1 MTMTDIIKIAAIA
14 VLPLLLAGY
23 YAQAAEPTVITLSCD
38 GTVKINVGK
47 NEGQLESINKVGV
60 VVDLAKH
67 TVAFA
72 GNVAHIDSVD
82 AAVISFGG
90 DALQGDPQLR
100 ATGDIDRVT
109 GMMSAATVNGI
120 IVTSYNL
127 LCKPTTR
134 LF

>member
-1 MTMTDIIKIAAIA
+1 
-14 VLPLLLAGY
+14 
-23 YAQAAEPTVITLSCD
+23 
-38 GTVKINVGK
+38 
-47 NEGQLESINKVGV
+47 
-60 VVDLAKH
+60 
-67 TVAFA
+67 
-72 GNVAHIDSVD
+72 
-82 AAVISFGG
+82 VISFGG